1 MQPDGAQKLADAAG
15 QQARVLESFSS
26 VLASGRQS
34 SLFDNGS
41 QMLASLVSGQ
51 NQNAITAAI
60 SEFTGL
66 EEGASGS
73 VLGIL
78 APVVMGSIAQHQG
91 KARLDA
97 NDIANYLASQK
108 DNIIAALPS
117 GFGRLLGGTNLLNS
131 LNREEE
137 RLTEDEMARRK
148 LGPRGVPNAPDTARL
163 TSQAK
168 KDQETKVAAER
179 ARLLIEQSETLG
191 EPPEDPLLLFSV
203 LYGFW
208 AGQAPEHAAA
218 VRLIPA
224 VIYEGGHRSR
234 DFGEGNA
241 TT

>member
-1 MQPDGAQKLADAAG
+1 MATNLVSLVLQFLTPDMVERIADALSLDRNKAQSAISGTVPALLAAFSDTALHPDGAQKVADAAG
-15 QQARVLESFSS
+15 EQARVLESFSS
-26 VLASGRQS
+26 VLAAGEQS
-34 SLFDNGS
+34 SLFENGS
-41 QMLASLVSGQ
+41 QMLTSLVSGQ
-51 NQNAITAAI
+51 NQNAITEAI

-78 APVVMGSIAQHQG
+78 APIVMGTIAQHQG

-117 GFGRLLGGTNLLNS
+117 GFGRLLSGTNLLNS

-148 LGPRGVPNAPDTARL
+148 LGPRGVPNAPDTATM

-168 KDQETKVAAER
+168 KN
-179 ARLLIEQSETLG
+179 L
-191 EPPEDPLLLFSV
+191 PESGAFDGS
-203 LYGFW
+203 
-208 AGQAPEHAAA
+208 
-218 VRLIPA
+218 
-224 VIYEGGHRSR
+224 
-234 DFGEGNA
+234 